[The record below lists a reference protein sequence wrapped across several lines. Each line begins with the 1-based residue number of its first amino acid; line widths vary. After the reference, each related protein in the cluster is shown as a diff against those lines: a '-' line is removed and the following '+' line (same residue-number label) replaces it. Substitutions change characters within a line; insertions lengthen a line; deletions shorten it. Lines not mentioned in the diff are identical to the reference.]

1 MLKNGIRLFIVFCS
15 VAAAVLLPKK
25 SYIKYLP
32 VSLFSSS
39 ILMFEIFYFT
49 VHKLWKVKGSVG
61 AMVCDTCIL
70 ILGPYLFANYWVF
83 SLSKGKFLPYTLINL
98 VADWIYAYPIVSLLR
113 QLKFFK
119 LKISSAKFFTLIFSN
134 ALMNFIF
141 HKFYE
146 KSIAPKLS
154 SNQQEFSESD
164 LIS

>member
-1 MLKNGIRLFIVFCS
+1 MLKNGIRLFIVLCS
-15 VAAAVLLPKK
+15 VMAAVLLPKK

-39 ILMFEIFYFT
+39 VIMFEIFYFT

-70 ILGPYLFANYWVF
+70 LIGPYLFANYWVL

-98 VADWIYAYPIVSLLR
+98 VADWIYAFPIVSLLR
-113 QLKFFK
+113 QLNFFK

-134 ALMNFIF
+134 ALMNYIF

-146 KSIAPKLS
+146 SCIAPKQS
-154 SNQQEFSESD
+154 TNHPEFSEAD
-164 LIS
+164 FY